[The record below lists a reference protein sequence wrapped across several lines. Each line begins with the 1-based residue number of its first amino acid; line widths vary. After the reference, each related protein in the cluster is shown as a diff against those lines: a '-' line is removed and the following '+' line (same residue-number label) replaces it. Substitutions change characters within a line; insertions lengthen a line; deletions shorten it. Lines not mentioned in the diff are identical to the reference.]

1 MLIYCKFHFM
11 LFCPYFHVFSIV
23 HIEKCVCCLV
33 PLYIYL
39 FYRCVIDGVCMLRPC
54 FPFSLNG
61 STVGFYFLGRYLK
74 TKCYRRKWDEHD
86 VIHTFR
92 LGNAVVSFTWR
103 HFRFRCVQHMYLYIY
118 MHSTTD
124 SSRDT
129 IRSTVKKHRGFE
141 MLSFLSKEHWN
152 SVFTWNLQNNTKG
165 KEIFVVACLSLRQ

>member
-1 MLIYCKFHFM
+1 MFIYCKFHFM

-23 HIEKCVCCLV
+23 HIEKWVCCLV
-33 PLYIYL
+33 HLFIYL
-39 FYRCVIDGVCMLRPC
+39 FYWCVIDGVCMLRTC

-74 TKCYRRKWDEHD
+74 TKCCTRKWDEHN

-118 MHSTTD
+118 ICTPQPTVLETQVGKLLRNTGDLKCCLFFLKSIGTQPSHGICKTTPKAK
-124 SSRDT
+124 R
-129 IRSTVKKHRGFE
+129 
-141 MLSFLSKEHWN
+141 FLW
-152 SVFTWNLQNNTKG
+152 
-165 KEIFVVACLSLRQ
+165 LRVYP